1 MRHLHPAAWAGLLL
15 NGMLTFVL
23 FSGLNS
29 LSPADIPAMDP
40 TLLKALEILRP
51 IMLVLLGLQAAALG
65 LIASRS
71 KAGIVLAVIASF
83 FMMPSGL
90 VYLIGCVLS
99 HYRWKYADFSSTSAY
114 GQIEMSFPSA
124 TAATLP
130 YFAAGGFALCALCFT
145 AGMVDMGV
153 IFLGLGLTGV
163 YLSMR
168 ARKFHA
174 LTLHQDHF
182 TVTPGL
188 FVNPLAIPYSSVRE
202 ATLYDDE
209 SIRFTVAPKEGQ
221 PVVLAWSLLRVEKK
235 SRRAALENLGAALA
249 AHRVPLY

>member
-1 MRHLHPAAWAGLLL
+1 MRNLHPAAWAGLLL
-15 NGMLTFVL
+15 NVVLTFIL
-23 FSGLNS
+23 FSGVNRLMEV
-29 LSPADIPAMDP
+29 DMPAMDP

-51 IMLVLLGLQAAALG
+51 IMILLLGLQAVALG
-65 LIASRS
+65 LITSRS

-99 HYRWKYADFSSTSAY
+99 HYRWRYADFASTTVYSR
-114 GQIEMSFPSA
+114 IETPFPSA
-124 TAATLP
+124 ATATLP
-130 YFAAGGFALCALCFT
+130 YIAAGGVALCALCFT
-145 AGMVDMGV
+145 AGLVDMGV

-163 YLSMR
+163 YLSLR
-168 ARKFHA
+168 ARKFYA

-188 FVNPLAIPYSSVRE
+188 FVDPLVIPYSSVRE

-209 SIRFTVAPKEGQ
+209 SIRFTVAAKEGQ

-235 SRRAALENLGAALA
+235 NRRAALESLGAALA
-249 AHRVPLY
+249 AHHVPLY